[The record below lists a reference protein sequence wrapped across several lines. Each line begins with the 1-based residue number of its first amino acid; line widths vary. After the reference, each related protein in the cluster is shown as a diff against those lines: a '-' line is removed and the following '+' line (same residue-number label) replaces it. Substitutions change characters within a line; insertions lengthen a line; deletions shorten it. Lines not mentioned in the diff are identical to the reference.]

1 MSDVPELDPSV
12 LDLLDRGAEQGFLA
26 LSEVE
31 HVVESLGLDE
41 DASAAVFDALESR
54 DLALRDDAGRERTG
68 PTYVNGDLAEATTD
82 ALQLFFRDL
91 ARYPL
96 LTAAEEVALARRI
109 ERGDEAAKHALVNA
123 NLRLVVS
130 IARRYQRRDVA
141 MLDLI
146 QEGVLGLIRAAEKFD
161 WRRGF
166 KFSTYATWWIR
177 QAIQRG
183 IANQSRTIRLPV
195 GVADQERRMAR
206 VQARYLAG
214 EGRQPTDAEIA
225 RELGLRPAEVE
236 RVRRAARAVA
246 SLDQPLG
253 EGEGETLLDTVA
265 EPTVEPMEELHVSL
279 RREALERA
287 LATLPDVERRVI
299 ELRFGLDDDDEPASL
314 SETGRRLGISAERV
328 KRIEANALERLALE
342 REIAALAEEAA

>member
-1 MSDVPELDPSV
+1 
-12 LDLLDRGAEQGFLA
+12 
-26 LSEVE
+26 
-31 HVVESLGLDE
+31 
-41 DASAAVFDALESR
+41 
-54 DLALRDDAGRERTG
+54 
-68 PTYVNGDLAEATTD
+68 
-82 ALQLFFRDL
+82 
-91 ARYPL
+91 
-96 LTAAEEVALARRI
+96 
-109 ERGDEAAKHALVNA
+109 
-123 NLRLVVS
+123 
-130 IARRYQRRDVA
+130 